1 MHNILFTIAARKGSK
16 GLPDKNLLEISD
28 MSLIERS
35 INLARL
41 SGLSKYLVIS
51 TDSDEIKKIAKKNG
65 VEVWFKRPKRLSG
78 DNVSKVDVIKH
89 ALEKADIFYKKKF
102 DVVIDIDATAP
113 LTKAEDVIGAY
124 KLLVREK
131 YDFVTTGCESRKNPY
146 FNMVEFKDGKLNLV
160 TSINKKIVSR
170 QKAPKVY
177 DLNAGVYVYT
187 RKFLVDNLEMFSE
200 NQGLYIMPQNRS
212 WDIDTKED
220 FEIVKSKIQSESHKN
235 VLVIGGNGLIG
246 SSVINNLSKK
256 YNVINIDI
264 SNKKEY
270 EYTNGIHHYK
280 GDVLDIKSFKK
291 LFNNICKN
299 IGNIY
304 AVVNCTHFKNKSWN
318 KDLINISE
326 EEFNK
331 NIQNLLSSA
340 FLVSQIAIDH
350 FMKSG
355 KGNLINLS
363 SIQGIQPPKFWHYE
377 NTDMNSP
384 IEYSLAKSS
393 IISMTKYLAKYYK
406 NKNIRINCVS
416 PGGINDNQP
425 NEFIKN
431 YEASTLNIGMLD
443 PEDISNTVEW
453 LVSEQSRAINGQNII
468 VDDGW
473 SL

>member
-65 VEVWFKRPKRLSG
+65 VEVWFKRPKRLSE

-102 DVVIDIDATAP
+102 DVVIDLDVTAP

-124 KLLVREK
+124 KLLIREK

-270 EYTNGIHHYK
+270 EYTN
-280 GDVLDIKSFKK
+280 VKS
-291 LFNNICKN
+291 
-299 IGNIY
+299 
-304 AVVNCTHFKNKSWN
+304 
-318 KDLINISE
+318 
-326 EEFNK
+326 
-331 NIQNLLSSA
+331 NL
-340 FLVSQIAIDH
+340 
-350 FMKSG
+350 
-355 KGNLINLS
+355 N
-363 SIQGIQPPKFWHYE
+363 
-377 NTDMNSP
+377 
-384 IEYSLAKSS
+384 
-393 IISMTKYLAKYYK
+393 
-406 NKNIRINCVS
+406 
-416 PGGINDNQP
+416 
-425 NEFIKN
+425 
-431 YEASTLNIGMLD
+431 
-443 PEDISNTVEW
+443 
-453 LVSEQSRAINGQNII
+453 
-468 VDDGW
+468 
-473 SL
+473 

>member
-16 GLPDKNLLEISD
+16 GLPNKNLLEISNI
-28 MSLIERS
+28 SLIERA
-35 INLARL
+35 INLAKL
-41 SGLSKYLVIS
+41 SGLSQYIVIS
-51 TDSDEIKKIAKKNG
+51 TDSDEIKKIAKSNNI
-65 VEVWFKRPKRLSG
+65 EVWFKRPKKLSE

-89 ALEKADIFYKKKF
+89 ALEKAELFYKKKF
-102 DVVIDIDATAP
+102 DVVIDLDVTAP
-113 LTKAEDVIGAY
+113 LTKVEDVVGAY
-124 KLLVREK
+124 NLLMDKK

-146 FNMVEFKDGKLNLV
+146 FNMVEFKDDKLNLV
-160 TSINKKIVSR
+160 TSKNKKFVSR

-177 DLNAGVYVYT
+177 DLNAGVYVYK
-187 RKFLVDNLEMFSE
+187 RKFLVNNLEMFAE
-200 NQGLYIMPQNRS
+200 NQGLYIMPQDRS

-220 FEIVKSKIQSESHKN
+220 FEIVKSKIQSESQKN

-246 SSVINNLSKK
+246 SSVIDNLSRK

-270 EYTNGIHHYK
+270 DYKNGIHHYK

-291 LFNNICKN
+291 LFNNIHKD

-304 AVVNCTHFKNKSWN
+304 AVVNCTHFKSKSFNKELN
-318 KDLINISE
+318 YISE

-331 NIQNLLSSA
+331 NIQHLLSSA

-355 KGNLINLS
+355 KGNLINFS

-377 NTDMNSP
+377 NTNMNSP

-406 NKNIRINCVS
+406 NKNIRINCIS
-416 PGGINDNQP
+416 PGGIRDNQ
-425 NEFIKN
+425 NEEFIKK
-431 YEASTLNIGMLD
+431 YETSTLNIGMLD

-453 LVSEQSRAINGQNII
+453 LVSDKSRAINGQNII